1 MQNLSCKNRFKMSVN
16 LFISFSGLLALAIG
30 CGNNISEGKIQT
42 SNSPGRINESEARS
56 AYIKFRSF
64 QNSDSTWG
72 FTIFVNSRPFLH
84 HRKIPLT
91 GANKGFMSKNDA
103 EKVAGLFVRMIQ
115 AGDYNPGLNKKS
127 LDSLEILMNK

>member
-1 MQNLSCKNRFKMSVN
+1 MSVN
-16 LFISFSGLLALAIG
+16 LFISFSGLLVLAMG

-42 SNSPGRINESEARS
+42 SNSGGRINESEVRS

-84 HRKIPLT
+84 YRKIPLT

-103 EKVAGLFVRMIQ
+103 EKVAGIFVRMIQ
-115 AGDYNPGLNKKS
+115 AGDYNPELNKKS